1 MTSGA
6 NGLYSRAVG
15 LYAMK
20 TVKQI
25 VKYKKQKEVRSVLPK
40 STVFEALVLAGEKE
54 IGALM
59 VHR

>member
-1 MTSGA
+1 
-6 NGLYSRAVG
+6 
-15 LYAMK
+15 MK